1 MATAEQRAALV
12 GWMARAIASAQRCE
26 VTMQPR
32 QQDLRAADAALVAV
46 EAAGWRPPSAP
57 LTGADV
63 AAIQADAAAFVDEW
77 IAGEY
82 SEIEA
87 ESIAAVAALAVLR
100 HPLLAARGVR
110 LEGEQG

>member
-57 LTGADV
+57 LTADDRHVLWARVMERMGDGVSAASVGYV
-63 AAIQADAAAFVDEW
+63 ALEVVSD
-77 IAGEY
+77 
-82 SEIEA
+82 
-87 ESIAAVAALAVLR
+87 LLR

-110 LEGEQG
+110 LEGEQR